1 MKLSSRVSENVR
13 RALSDV
19 ESRLWSLL
27 SKRISDIFSLMAF
40 DPMPDADPE
49 APSPC
54 FLGIFASLLASLR

>member
-1 MKLSSRVSENVR
+1 MKLSSRVSESVR

-27 SKRISDIFSLMAF
+27 SKRISDIFSLMDF

-49 APSPC
+49 GPSPC
-54 FLGIFASLLASLR
+54 FLGIASFLHA